1 VTAINTSTKSR
12 HAVDGK
18 IHVIRKGLAVYKV
31 RASPYYRVRVWVPS
45 ERRYMVRST
54 KEKSR
59 IHAIDSA
66 EEVFEELKHRKVV
79 DAIPKSRLFKTYADK
94 LIDRQKQKVADREM
108 HPRQAKNDESLLLK
122 EGGLVPFFGK
132 RDVATIKTSD
142 LKKYFEEIR
151 TGRSKKYSPSTL
163 NKKVAAFRKVLKIAY
178 EEGVIQSLPETPTS
192 GRQDNPRPFFKF
204 EPLVPKERDEYQ
216 MLLRGAKELAEAKVK
231 VRGVPIT
238 AELYDFILF
247 MVHSFLRPTESEVF
261 ALMHKH
267 VTVATDPDRL
277 ILTIAEGKTGY
288 RVINTLEAPVYVF
301 KRIQRRFPN
310 HSPDDYLFLP
320 SYKNRTT
327 AVQVMNRQFNH
338 LLSTAK
344 IQHDSI
350 TNQKHTVYSLRHTA
364 ICLRIIKSGGKV
376 NIYNLAKTAG
386 TKVEQIER
394 FYARNLPLSPEM
406 ARNLQTFGTD

>member
-1 VTAINTSTKSR
+1 
-12 HAVDGK
+12 
-18 IHVIRKGLAVYKV
+18 
-31 RASPYYRVRVWVPS
+31 
-45 ERRYMVRST
+45 
-54 KEKSR
+54 
-59 IHAIDSA
+59 
-66 EEVFEELKHRKVV
+66 
-79 DAIPKSRLFKTYADK
+79 
-94 LIDRQKQKVADREM
+94 
-108 HPRQAKNDESLLLK
+108 
-122 EGGLVPFFGK
+122 
-132 RDVATIKTSD
+132 
-142 LKKYFEEIR
+142 
-151 TGRSKKYSPSTL
+151 
-163 NKKVAAFRKVLKIAY
+163 
-178 EEGVIQSLPETPTS
+178 
-192 GRQDNPRPFFKF
+192 
-204 EPLVPKERDEYQ
+204 